1 MRRELGMAV
10 AVVVICAFLFYSNH
24 HFLGVPNMIDVLR
37 DIGMLGILA
46 IGSSLVIIT
55 GGIDLSVGA
64 IVCLTGVLIA
74 KISSPSTGGLHYP
87 LWIGISVAMGVALLI
102 GLFQG
107 FLVTRVGLQPFIVT
121 LGGLMWI
128 RGIAKVIIHG
138 RTISFGG
145 SGFSS
150 LANHGVLYLGHHEAI
165 LSFPFL
171 AFIAAVLL
179 GIYVLHMTVF
189 GRYLFAIGGNRD
201 AAYYSGLPVRRV
213 ELSAYVIS
221 AATAGIA
228 GIFYASF
235 IQNAGPNV
243 GHGYELYAIA
253 AAVIGGV
260 SLRGGEG
267 TIVGVIIGTSMM
279 EVINNGITMFHWHYR
294 SATGHRHTFH
304 LGTHW
309 QDFITGAVIL
319 LAVIFDQISHM
330 LARRKRLK
338 SQAAKTS

>member
-10 AVVVICAFLFYSNH
+10 AVAVICAFLWFSNH
-24 HFLGVPNMIDVLR
+24 NFIGQYNVLDLLR
-37 DIGMLGILA
+37 SIGMLGILA

-74 KISSPSTGGLHYP
+74 KLSSPSTGGLHYP
-87 LWIGISVAMGVALLI
+87 LWIGISVALAVALLI
-102 GLFQG
+102 GIFQG
-107 FLVTRVGLQPFIVT
+107 LLVTRMALQPSIVT

-128 RGIAKVIIHG
+128 RGIAEVIING
-138 RTISFGG
+138 RTISFGD
-145 SGFSS
+145 SS
-150 LANHGVLYLGHHEAI
+150 FVNLANYGLIKVGHEAVF
-165 LSFPFL
+165 SWPFL
-171 AFIAAVLL
+171 GFIAAILL
-179 GIYVLHMTVF
+179 GGYLLHMTVY

-201 AAYYSGLPVRRV
+201 AAYYSGLPVKRV
-213 ELSAYVIS
+213 ELGAYVIS
-221 AATAGIA
+221 ALTAGIS

-235 IQNAGPNV
+235 IQDAGPTV

-279 EVINNGITMFHWHYR
+279 EVINNGITMFQWHYHNAR
-294 SATGHRHTFH
+294 GQLRTFH

-319 LAVIFDQISHM
+319 LAVTFDQISYF
-330 LARRKRLK
+330 LAKRKRLK
-338 SQAAKTS
+338 AQAAKAS